1 MNKGSGVKMFLENH
15 WEKMVLWTLIIGLFY
30 LLKPFFLLIF
40 LTFLITYLTKSSR
53 DWMVQRLKLDYRWA
67 TLLVFVLF
75 VGLLSAIGAWAG
87 PKLIIQSN
95 QVLTE
100 IAGDS
105 DTPTPEKINRFVE
118 TFVVR
123 VMGPEKGQVV
133 IGSEEYA
140 NVMASLQAETTKAI
154 KAALPDVL
162 HILLDLV
169 KLSWR
174 ILISLLLAIIFSF
187 VLVLDWRRIAAH
199 MQDLETSRIGT
210 FYQHAAPHLKAFAS
224 VLGKAFRAQAIIAT
238 CNTALTA
245 AGLWFFNMPSIVL
258 LSALVFMCGFIP
270 ILGTFLSSI
279 PILLFGIQV
288 GGLALMLKLVALIIM
303 VHAFEAYVLNP
314 KITGNILHIHPLLVL
329 VLLLI
334 GERFFGVWGMVLGVP
349 VGYYVIS
356 VLTLKDE

>member
-1 MNKGSGVKMFLENH
+1 M
-15 WEKMVLWTLIIGLFY
+15 
-30 LLKPFFLLIF
+30 
-40 LTFLITYLTKSSR
+40 
-53 DWMVQRLKLDYRWA
+53 
-67 TLLVFVLF
+67 
-75 VGLLSAIGAWAG
+75 
-87 PKLIIQSN
+87 
-95 QVLTE
+95 
-100 IAGDS
+100 
-105 DTPTPEKINRFVE
+105 
-118 TFVVR
+118 
-123 VMGPEKGQVV
+123 
-133 IGSEEYA
+133 
-140 NVMASLQAETTKAI
+140 
-154 KAALPDVL
+154 
-162 HILLDLV
+162 
-169 KLSWR
+169 
-174 ILISLLLAIIFSF
+174 
-187 VLVLDWRRIAAH
+187 
-199 MQDLETSRIGT
+199 
-210 FYQHAAPHLKAFAS
+210 
-224 VLGKAFRAQAIIAT
+224 LGKAFRAQAIIAT

-288 GGLALMLKLVALIIM
+288 GGLGMMLKLVALIIM